1 MGKSERV
8 EGQETLHTAGASASY
23 IFLVE

>member
-8 EGQETLHTAGASASY
+8 EGQESLHTPGGPKGY
-23 IFLVE
+23 LW